1 MDISIPRLEHKDSCW
16 FHIFWCMLMHFDS
29 HFDVFCGSSARWHS
43 WSLLSSLAVLPWRS
57 SRTAWRRG
65 AWINGQLPSPTSR
78 SFKTWGRL
86 WALPSTA
93 WLCSTFRPKQIK
105 QIRKED
111 KRNMVFEEQNM
122 ANMAWRLAWVLA
134 WAWDPPSIKIR
145 PAYPNQHQSSN
156 VLESTR
162 LLRLLK
168 TGRASRPSQLFW
180 RVLLCSSLWCCLCL
194 LSAKLRKSQRTC
206 QPNNQ
211 RSKQRSRQGEL
222 GYPMWCCWH
231 CWFLHWPQGWS
242 SNFSPSSSSTSMAC
256 LLSRSAWFKPLS
268 PWWRLAS
275 PTWWVFVLRWLVEP
289 KPPVSVWSGS
299 LDASLAYRYKERKER
314 ICYHHWLSSC
324 SEAALPKHL
333 LLLLGRSWWIAYLHP
348 RGVDGAAAVPYLGSE
363 RSESVETM
371 LNHD

>member
-1 MDISIPRLEHKDSCW
+1 MKTGLSIGLSVGIPQVWKSDQ
-16 FHIFWCMLMHFDS
+16 HI
-29 HFDVFCGSSARWHS
+29 
-43 WSLLSSLAVLPWRS
+43 
-57 SRTAWRRG
+57 
-65 AWINGQLPSPTSR
+65 
-78 SFKTWGRL
+78 
-86 WALPSTA
+86 
-93 WLCSTFRPKQIK
+93 
-105 QIRKED
+105 
-111 KRNMVFEEQNM
+111 
-122 ANMAWRLAWVLA
+122 
-134 WAWDPPSIKIR
+134 
-145 PAYPNQHQSSN
+145 PNQHQSSN

-180 RVLLCSSLWCCLCL
+180 PVLLCSSLWCCLCL

-324 SEAALPKHL
+324 SEEALPKHL
-333 LLLLGRSWWIAYLHP
+333 LLLLGQSWWIAYLHP

-371 LNHD
+371 LNHDKPSKSSQNTFGNLKNQISCLYILYVCIIVMICTVSFFRRGRQWSQWSDLLLAKDSDPQASANLGDSKHPKEICTKNGKIASLIDVISCHIPKNNAVHTSKG